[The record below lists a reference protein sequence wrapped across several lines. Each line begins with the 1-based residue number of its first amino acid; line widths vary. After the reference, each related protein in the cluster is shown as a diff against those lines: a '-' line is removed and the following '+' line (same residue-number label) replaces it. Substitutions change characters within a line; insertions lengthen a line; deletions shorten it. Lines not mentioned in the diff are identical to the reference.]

1 MRCRPTFADVT
12 RPLRSSTCRCWMT
25 AGIDMGSGL
34 PRSLTDA
41 GPRINA
47 STITRREGSESA
59 WNRPSSRVSLLST
72 YLSIGIEHR
81 RVNPHGRVTS
91 TVRCGGWYA
100 CGTYRHRLSIVAP
113 SGPTRA
119 RCDIPRSWGC
129 ARTRRQ
135 RMSFWRRKR
144 IEKASPCTQFRPA
157 LAGRCWSQLFG
168 RSVHNSG
175 PEHLEQRPFT
185 DANYSIISSAR
196 EINARGMVTP
206 IVFAVFRLKTNSN
219 SVGCSIGRSV
229 GFAPLRILST

>member
-1 MRCRPTFADVT
+1 
-12 RPLRSSTCRCWMT
+12 
-25 AGIDMGSGL
+25 
-34 PRSLTDA
+34 
-41 GPRINA
+41 
-47 STITRREGSESA
+47 
-59 WNRPSSRVSLLST
+59 LLST
-72 YLSIGIEHR
+72 YLSIGTEHR

-157 LAGRCWSQLFG
+157 LSQVGAGPNCSVEVCTIRGLSIWSNV
-168 RSVHNSG
+168 RSQMQIIRLSRLPVRSMPAGWSRRSFSPSSG
-175 PEHLEQRPFT
+175 
-185 DANYSIISSAR
+185 
-196 EINARGMVTP
+196 
-206 IVFAVFRLKTNSN
+206 
-219 SVGCSIGRSV
+219 
-229 GFAPLRILST
+229 